1 MPPRRS
7 TTSPTTRATPSRSVT
22 SRVTARTDPPP
33 PTRPWNSRAVSWA
46 ASPSTSASTT
56 CALLHLYPRGFREEY
71 GADRAL
77 LVAASLRDERAGSVV
92 ARTLVDLAI
101 TVPTRH
107 LEAHVS
113 RA

>member
-1 MPPRRS
+1 M
-7 TTSPTTRATPSRSVT
+7 
-22 SRVTARTDPPP
+22 
-33 PTRPWNSRAVSWA
+33 
-46 ASPSTSASTT
+46 
-56 CALLHLYPRGFREEY
+56 
-71 GADRAL
+71 AL